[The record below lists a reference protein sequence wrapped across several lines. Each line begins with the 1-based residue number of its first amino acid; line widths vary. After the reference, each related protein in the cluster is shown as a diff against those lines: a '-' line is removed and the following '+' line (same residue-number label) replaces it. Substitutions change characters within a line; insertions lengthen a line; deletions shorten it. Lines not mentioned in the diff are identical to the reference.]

1 MTQPLDFTV
10 HKISGSGGKRW
21 FVVEKVAILCT
32 STVIASTNLFTKKK
46 KKSQAGL
53 ASSQFAGFYAKMKQN
68 TDCMIP
74 YMKCP
79 ELAHLEMGIS
89 CEKYLR
95 DFRGG
100 DEML

>member
-1 MTQPLDFTV
+1 MEAVTTPKFIQRGTLLVIQWLGIHLPMQ
-10 HKISGSGGKRW
+10 
-21 FVVEKVAILCT
+21 EKQV
-32 STVIASTNLFTKKK
+32 
-46 KKSQAGL
+46 
-53 ASSQFAGFYAKMKQN
+53 SSLVKELRPGFYATMKYK

-95 DFRGG
+95 DFRRG
-100 DEML
+100 DEIL